1 MTRNYDVFFVFG
13 KAKKLHQIKFFVE
26 LGGCRVV
33 SSWVSLVGPSESVYL
48 AMDVF
53 TTVRQFGFRIEVRTD
68 YSQKMDRYAF
78 LMIE

>member
-1 MTRNYDVFFVFG
+1 MMFFLSLVKQKSYTRKDFFE
-13 KAKKLHQIKFFVE
+13 E
-26 LGGCRVV
+26 LGGDCRVV
-33 SSWVSLVGPSESVYL
+33 SSGVSLVGPSESVYL

-53 TTVRQFGFRIEVRTD
+53 TTVRQFGFPIEVCAD

>member
-1 MTRNYDVFFVFG
+1 MMFFLFLVKQKSYTRKDF
-13 KAKKLHQIKFFVE
+13 
-26 LGGCRVV
+26 LGSWGNCRVV
-33 SSWVSLVGPSESVYL
+33 SSEVSLVGPSESVYL

-53 TTVRQFGFRIEVRTD
+53 TTVRQFGFPIEVCTD